1 MELPGPINVEDRRE
15 VVWVA
20 VEEILWWV
28 ARHELVTEFKYLEKR
43 SSSPTCRSLS
53 NLLNSLGPHQLA
65 KPGGRSCEKAVP
77 HHSEPGRRT
86 RKISNDLPC
95 C

>member
-28 ARHELVTEFKYLEKR
+28 ARDELVTEFKNLEKR
-43 SSSPTCRSLS
+43 SSSPTCYSLQ
-53 NLLNSLGPHQLA
+53 PA
-65 KPGGRSCEKAVP
+65 R
-77 HHSEPGRRT
+77 
-86 RKISNDLPC
+86 
-95 C
+95 